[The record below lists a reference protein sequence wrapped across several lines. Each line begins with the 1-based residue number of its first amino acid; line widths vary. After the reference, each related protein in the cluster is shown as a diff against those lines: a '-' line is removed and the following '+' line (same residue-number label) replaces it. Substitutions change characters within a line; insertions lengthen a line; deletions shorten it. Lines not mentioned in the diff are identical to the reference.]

1 MAIYGDNKHNYED
14 NRIEIGWATE
24 IHNYLVDQVQRAK
37 SKHYTTKQK
46 FYEDLAEKQDMV
58 IEYLERT

>member
-1 MAIYGDNKHNYED
+1 MDLNQKLEYDD
-14 NRIEIGWATE
+14 NRVEIGWA
-24 IHNYLVDQVQRAK
+24 IDVHNYLVKQAQKAK
-37 SKHYTTKQK
+37 AKHYQHKQQ

>member
-1 MAIYGDNKHNYED
+1 MDLNQKLEYDD
-14 NRIEIGWATE
+14 NRVEIGWA
-24 IHNYLVDQVQRAK
+24 IDVHNYLVDQVQKAK